1 MTFESAAFHWF
12 FLLPIVILVPAFLV
26 LRLIELQGWLKT
38 MRLMLTP
45 VLMIVILAVSAMA
58 LSGCGTAPLQVQTS
72 PPVPAGL
79 LTPPRPPVL
88 LQAPSR
94 STTPG
99 ATTPS
104 TPSGAPKTGS
114 TTSA

>member
-1 MTFESAAFHWF
+1 MTFQLASLSSLVHFALHLLC
-12 FLLPIVILVPAFLV
+12 FLLMLRMASELGLPLTALKTRAFLV
-26 LRLIELQGWLKT
+26 MGCLFS
-38 MRLMLTP
+38 LML
-45 VLMIVILAVSAMA
+45 

-88 LQAPSR
+88 LQVPSR

-104 TPSGAPKTGS
+104 TPSSAPKTGS

>member
-1 MTFESAAFHWF
+1 MTFNVESPSLLALFLLMVSAVLALLLIQKLPLTWTKTRSAAA
-12 FLLPIVILVPAFLV
+12 LLVVGLYL
-26 LRLIELQGWLKT
+26 
-38 MRLMLTP
+38 
-45 VLMIVILAVSAMA
+45 MA

-88 LQAPSR
+88 LQVPSR